1 MTYREKYFELQKLE
15 NKYLNNTAIK
25 SLLVDNGG
33 FKDFFELIRHFDEQL
48 KDENKLNNQIE
59 KLTSGEPLQYVLGY
73 AYFVNSNYVV
83 SPDVLI
89 PRQETEQLAV
99 GVLSMIVKMFGK
111 EPRIK
116 IVDIGTGSGILGIY
130 LKEYFPNSEVICTDI
145 SSKALEIAAKNAKLH
160 NVEIDFR
167 QGDILEPIANENNID
182 VIVSN
187 PPYIRSKDTV
197 NPQTLKYEPHLA
209 LFAEP
214 VTKFYEEILTS
225 IDKQMVTNNKFL
237 IAFEIGEDMEEELTK
252 LVEEKYPGIMYRF
265 DKDIYNKTRFLYIVN
280 NKELTDALNWRI

>member
-1 MTYREKYFELQKLE
+1 MTYRQKYFELQKKQ
-15 NKYLNNTAIK
+15 NRYLNNTAIK
-25 SLLVDNGG
+25 ALLVDNGD
-33 FKDFFELIRHFDEQL
+33 FKDFFELLKHFDEEL
-48 KDENKLNNQIE
+48 KDENKLNTQIE
-59 KLTSGEPLQYVLGY
+59 KLTFGEPLQYILGY
-73 AYFVNSNYVV
+73 TYFVNSNYIV

-99 GVLSMIVKMFGK
+99 GVLSAIVKMFGK
-111 EPRIK
+111 DPQIK

-130 LKEYFPNSEVICTDI
+130 LKEYFPKSEVICTDI
-145 SSKALEIAAKNAKLH
+145 SEKALEIAKNNAKLH

-167 QGDILEPIANENNID
+167 QGDILEPILKENNID

-187 PPYIRSKDTV
+187 PPYIRSKETV
-197 NPQTLKYEPHLA
+197 DPQTLKYEPHLA

-214 VTKFYEEILTS
+214 ATKFYEEILTS
-225 IDKQMVTNNKFL
+225 VDRQLMSDNKFL

-280 NKELTDALNWRI
+280 NKELTDALN